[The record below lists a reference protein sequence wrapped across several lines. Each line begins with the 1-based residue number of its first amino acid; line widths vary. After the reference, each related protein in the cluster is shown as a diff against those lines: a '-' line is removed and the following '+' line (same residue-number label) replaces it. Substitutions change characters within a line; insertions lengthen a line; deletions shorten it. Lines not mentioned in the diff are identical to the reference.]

1 MRTMNR
7 LSALALLLLF
17 LAAGC
22 KKKDLTPSAPPI
34 NIIVKMS
41 YDNSGGSYAF
51 PLAGIKVKLT
61 NQMNNVVL
69 EEQSDA
75 TGLAIFNSVSSGS
88 YNIDASITISKA
100 DYESITGLLLQ
111 TDEVTF
117 NASKA
122 GQVLNTTTNNTIEM
136 KLEFGVIGDWVI
148 KQIYYAGSHTTNGA
162 SFRDQFIE
170 IYNNSNKVLYA
181 DSLYIAQLFGSNTVS
196 PDQSTGNFIND
207 GGLLQGQWDWSK
219 SYGNTAGADA
229 ATKYVYPRTIFRI
242 PGTGTQYPVQ
252 PGEGIVLAATAVNH
266 KAPYTNAGGVSV
278 NINDPSLTVDLSAAN
293 FEFYLRD
300 AIPNPL
306 DSDVDN
312 PGVPNLVVVDRIVNR
327 DLILDNP
334 GREAIIIFKS
344 KANLTTEFSRL
355 ATPNYKTAADT
366 VGRDRYLQLPNSVI
380 IDAVQIQ
387 HATPA
392 SRVPRRLVGS
402 LDAGAYNVPAGQ
414 YSSQS
419 MIRKT
424 ATTVGG
430 RKVLRDTNNSTE
442 DFDYF
447 DRAAPGQFK

>member
-1 MRTMNR
+1 MRTMNWI
-7 LSALALLLLF
+7 LAPVLLIVLL
-17 LAAGC
+17 ATGC

-34 NIIVKMS
+34 NVIVKMS
-41 YDNSGGSYAF
+41 YDNSSGTYAF
-51 PLAGIKVKLT
+51 PLEGIKVKVT
-61 NQMNNVVL
+61 NQMNSVVL
-69 EEQSDA
+69 EKQTDA
-75 TGLAIFNSVSSGS
+75 TGLAIFNSISSGS
-88 YNIDASITISKA
+88 YNIDASITITKEQ
-100 DYESITGLLLQ
+100 YETITGLPLP

-122 GQVLNTTTNNTIEM
+122 GQVLNSTTENTIEL
-136 KLEFGVIGDWVI
+136 KLEFGTIGDWVI
-148 KQIYYAGSHTTNGA
+148 KQVYYAGSHTTNGA

-181 DSLYIAQLFGSNTVS
+181 DSLYVAQLFGSNTVS
-196 PDQSTGNFIND
+196 PDLTTGNFIND
-207 GGLLQGQWDWSK
+207 GGVLQGQWDWSK

-229 ATKYVYPRTIFRI
+229 ATRYVYPRTIFRI

-252 PGEGIVLAATAVNH
+252 PGEGLVLAATAVNH
-266 KAPYTNAGGVSV
+266 KAPYTNAAGVSV
-278 NINDPSLTVDLSAAN
+278 NINDPSLTVDLSTAN

-312 PGVPNLVVVDRIVNR
+312 PAVPNMVVVDRIVNR

-334 GREAIIIFKS
+334 GREALVIFKTN
-344 KANLTTEFSRL
+344 ANLTVDFPRL
-355 ATPNYKTAADT
+355 TTPNYKTAADT
-366 VGRDRYLQLPNSVI
+366 VGRDRYLQIPNSFI
-380 IDAVQIQ
+380 IDAVNIQ
-387 HATPA
+387 PPAPA
-392 SRVPRRLVGS
+392 SRTPRRLVAS

-424 ATTVGG
+424 ATTVGT
-430 RKVLRDTNNSTE
+430 RKVLKDTNNSTE